1 MRRPAAFLGLLLAS
15 LVPSTSAAEE
25 GQWMPKQ
32 IGELDA
38 EKLAEM
44 GLELEPKDIWN
55 ETDGGLMKAIV
66 NLSGCSAGFVSDRGL
81 VATNH
86 HCAFGAIQAN
96 SSVENDYLT
105 DGFVA
110 KTLTEELRAKGRT
123 VKVLQEIKDVSGEVQ
138 AALAG
143 AADAVGRAKAAE
155 ATTKKLIDAC
165 EAAGDG
171 HSCTVRSFYS
181 GSVFQLFDY
190 LEYKDVRLVFAPPSM
205 VGNYGGEVD
214 NWMWPRHSGDFTLLR
229 VYAGPDGKPADY
241 AEENEPLTPE
251 RWLEINPTGVQAGDF
266 VSVMGFPGHTDRY
279 LPLPEVERQLEQALP
294 AKIDLYG
301 QWIDLMNEKGAAD
314 PAVKIKVSAT
324 LRGLA
329 NVHKNSRGMVDGIR
343 RLGLLDR
350 RKTEDAALAT
360 WASTADAKYANVLP
374 DLGALS
380 EERRAQFGRDYAV
393 GSVKRAGNAVAIAI
407 DLVRRAKERTK
418 PDLERVGTYR
428 DRGQAKLWSAMER
441 RLRDHDAAVDEGML
455 RILIRW
461 VQTLPEAQR
470 FTPLD
475 EAGVSEMLAATKV
488 VDADFVKTTFDAA
501 DWDALQA
508 ETDPLIVWAREVVLE
523 IEALELRRKDREG
536 RELVLGPLYFDMT
549 KAVREGPVYPDANGT
564 MRFSYATVRGYS
576 PQEGLLATPHTTVAG
591 QVAKHTGEDPFDLPK
606 AVRDAAPGAAKTF
619 WADPKLGDVPV
630 CFLAS
635 GDTTGGNSG
644 SPVVDGK
651 GRWVGLNFDRV
662 WENIAGDFGYAID
675 RSRNVIVDIRY
686 ILWLIDDVYG
696 ATNVID
702 ELGLRKQA
710 DAGPRG
716 QKARGTGPVKPG
728 TPAAAAAADDAPD
741 AGGDDTGPD
750 PARLGCSTGGTSRW
764 GFLALLLLAPI
775 RRRRVATSVRR
786 SRPS

>member
-15 LVPSTSAAEE
+15 LVPCTSAAEE

-44 GLELEPKDIWN
+44 GLELPPQDIWN

-138 AALAG
+138 ASLEG
-143 AADAVGRAKAAE
+143 AADAVARAKAVE
-155 ATTKKLIDAC
+155 ATTKQLVDAC
-165 EAAGDG
+165 EAVGDG

-241 AEENEPLTPE
+241 AQGNEPLKPE
-251 RWLEINPTGVQAGDF
+251 RWLEINPKGVQDGDF

-279 LPLPEVERQLEQALP
+279 LPLPEVQRQLEQALP

-301 QWIDLMNEKGAAD
+301 QWIDLMLEKGAAD
-314 PAVKIKVSAT
+314 PAVKIKVAAT

-350 RKTEDAALAT
+350 RKAEDAALAQ
-360 WASTADAKYANVLP
+360 WAGTADAKYGNVLP

-380 EERRAQFGRDYAV
+380 EERRAQFARDYAV

-428 DRGQAKLWSAMER
+428 DRGEAKLWSSMER

-455 RILIRW
+455 QVLIRW
-461 VQTLPEAQR
+461 VRTLPEDQR
-470 FTPLD
+470 FTALD
-475 EAGVSEMLAATKV
+475 VAGVSEMLAGSKV
-488 VDADFVKTTFDAA
+488 IDADFVKASFDAA

-508 ETDPLIVWAREVVLE
+508 ETDPLIVWARDVVLE

-576 PQEGLLATPHTTVAG
+576 PQEGLLATPHTTVSG
-591 QVAKHTGEDPFDLPK
+591 QVAKHTGEDPFDLPQ

-619 WADPKLGDVPV
+619 WADPELGDVPV

-644 SPVVDGK
+644 SPVVDGQ

-696 ATNVID
+696 AANIID
-702 ELGLRKQA
+702 ELGLREQA

-716 QKARGTGPVKPG
+716 KKAGAAGGKPG
-728 TPAAAAAADDAPD
+728 TPAAAASRDAADAEE
-741 AGGDDTGPD
+741 GNTGPD
-750 PARLGCSTGGTSRW
+750 PARLGCSTGGRTGSGW
-764 GFLALLLLAPI
+764 GLLVLLLLARV
-775 RRRRVATSVRR
+775 RRRGAI
-786 SRPS
+786 

>member
-1 MRRPAAFLGLLLAS
+1 
-15 LVPSTSAAEE
+15 
-25 GQWMPKQ
+25 MPKQ
-32 IGELDA
+32 IGDLDA
-38 EKLAEM
+38 AKLAQM
-44 GLELEPKDIWN
+44 GLKLEPKDIWN

-66 NLSGCSAGFVSDRGL
+66 NLSGCSAGFVSNRGL

-96 SSVENDYLT
+96 STVDHDYLT

-110 KTLTEELRAKGRT
+110 KTLTDELRAKGRT
-123 VKVLQEIKDVSGEVQ
+123 VKVLQEIKDVSGEVRSS
-138 AALAG
+138 LEG
-143 AADAVGRAKAAE
+143 ATDPVARAKAVE
-155 ATTKKLIDAC
+155 ATTKKLVDAC
-165 EAAGDG
+165 EASDDG

-190 LEYKDVRLVFAPPSM
+190 LEYKDVRVVFAPPSM

-241 AEENEPLTPE
+241 AENNEPLKPE
-251 RWLEINPTGVQAGDF
+251 RFLEINPSGVSDGDF

-279 LPLPEVERQLEQALP
+279 LPLPEVQRQLEQALP
-294 AKIDLYG
+294 AKVDLYG
-301 QWIDLMNEKGAAD
+301 KWIDLLNEKGAQD
-314 PAVKIKVSAT
+314 PAVKIKVAAT

-329 NVHKNSRGMVDGIR
+329 NVHKNSRGMIDGIR

-350 RKTEDAALAT
+350 RKAEDAELAK
-360 WASTADAKYANVLP
+360 WADTAEEKYANVLP

-428 DRGQAKLWSAMER
+428 DRGQAKLWSTMER

-455 RILIRW
+455 GILIRW
-461 VQTLPEAQR
+461 VQTMPEDQR
-470 FTPLD
+470 FTAID
-475 EAGVSEMLAATKV
+475 EAGASAMLASSKV
-488 VDADFVKTTFDAA
+488 TDADFVKATFDAA
-501 DWDALQA
+501 DWDAILA
-508 ETDPLIVWAREVVLE
+508 EQDPLIAWAREVVVE
-523 IEALELRRKDREG
+523 IEALELRRKDRQG
-536 RELVLGPLYFDMT
+536 RELILGPLYFDMT
-549 KAVREGPVYPDANGT
+549 KSVRPGPVYPDANGT

-576 PQEGLLATPHTTVAG
+576 PQEGLVATPHTTVAG
-591 QVAKHTGEDPFDLPK
+591 QVAKHTGVDPFDLPK
-606 AVRDAAPGAAKTF
+606 AVRDAAPTAAETF
-619 WADPKLGDVPV
+619 WADPELGDVPV

-644 SPVVDGK
+644 SPVVDGH

-686 ILWLIDDVYG
+686 ILWLVDDVYG
-696 ATNVID
+696 ADNLID
-702 ELGLRKQA
+702 ELGLREQA

-716 QKARGTGPVKPG
+716 KKPAVAGPVKPG
-728 TPAAAAAADDAPD
+728 TPAAAAAE
-741 AGGDDTGPD
+741 GDEAVGETGPD
-750 PARLGCSTGGTSRW
+750 PERLGCSTGGRSGSGW
-764 GFLALLLLAPI
+764 LMLLVLMSL
-775 RRRRVATSVRR
+775 RRRRSATSVES

>member
-38 EKLAEM
+38 AELTKM

-66 NLSGCSAGFVSDRGL
+66 NLSGCSAGFVSERGL

-86 HCAFGAIQAN
+86 HCAYGAIQAN
-96 SSVENDYLT
+96 SSVDHDYLT

-110 KTLTEELRAKGRT
+110 KTLTDELRAKGRT
-123 VKVLQEIKDVSGEVQ
+123 VKVLQQIKDVSGEVR
-138 AALAG
+138 ASLDG
-143 AADAVGRAKAAE
+143 AKDAVARAKAVE
-155 ATTKKLIDAC
+155 ATTKQLIDAC
-165 EAAGDG
+165 EAAGEG

-190 LEYKDVRLVFAPPSM
+190 LEYKDVRVVFAPPSM

-241 AEENEPLTPE
+241 AQDNEPLEPE
-251 RWLEINPTGVQAGDF
+251 RWLDINPTGVDEGDF

-279 LPLPEVERQLEQALP
+279 LPLPEVERQVEQALP
-294 AKIDLYG
+294 AKVDLYG
-301 QWIDLMNEKGAAD
+301 QWIDLLTEKGAQD
-314 PAVKIKVSAT
+314 PAVKIKVAAT
-324 LRGLA
+324 LRRLA
-329 NVHKNSRGMVDGIR
+329 NVHKNSRGMLDGIR

-350 RKTEDAALAT
+350 RKTEDAALAK
-360 WASTADAKYANVLP
+360 WASSGDAKYGNVLP

-418 PDLERVGTYR
+418 PDLERVGAYR

-461 VQTLPEAQR
+461 VQTMPEAQR
-470 FTPLD
+470 FTALD
-475 EAGVSEMLAATKV
+475 EAGVSAMFASTKII
-488 VDADFVKTTFDAA
+488 DADFVKAAFDAA
-501 DWDALQA
+501 DWDAIQA
-508 ETDPLIVWAREVVLE
+508 STDPLIVWARDVTEE
-523 IEALELRRKDREG
+523 IEALELRKKDREG

-549 KAVREGPVYPDANGT
+549 KAVRQGPVYPDANGT

-576 PQEGLLATPHTTVAG
+576 PQEGLLATPHTTVSG

-606 AVRDAAPGAAKTF
+606 AVRDAAPAAADTF
-619 WADPKLGDVPV
+619 WAQPELGDVPV

-644 SPVVDGK
+644 SPVVDGQ

-696 ATNVID
+696 ASNIID
-702 ELGLRKQA
+702 ELGLREQA
-710 DAGPRG
+710 DAGARK
-716 QKARGTGPVKPG
+716 KATGPVGPVKPG
-728 TPAAAAAADDAPD
+728 TPATASASEKAESDQ
-741 AGGDDTGPD
+741 GETGPD
-750 PARLGCSTGGTSRW
+750 PETLGCRTGGSSGW
-764 GFLALLLLAPI
+764 GPLLLLLLAPL
-775 RRRRVATSVRR
+775 RRRKRPRVA
-786 SRPS
+786 